1 MFILN
6 ANETNEL
13 AHYLLQK
20 KWLQTDET
28 ILSLTKP
35 GEGNMNYV
43 LRVTTNLRTFII
55 KQSRAYVEKYPQIA
69 APEKRVV
76 TEAAF
81 YTKIATTEIVQ
92 RGMPEFL
99 GLDIE
104 NNVLLLEDLG
114 KSSDYTLLYSIES
127 ELSVAE
133 ISVLVSYLNAL
144 HNDFKKVQLDDE
156 LSNLELRNL
165 NYEHIFQYP
174 FLEENGFDLNT
185 VQEGLQELAMPY
197 KKDTALKKQ
206 VELLGRLYLSKG
218 NYLQHGDYYPGS
230 WLKTENG
237 IKIIDPEFCYYGL
250 REFDLGVLMAHLYLT
265 KQKQSIIDTIIL
277 DYYAY
282 SELNSAILNGFI
294 GVEIMRRL
302 IGLAQLPLKMDL
314 KTKEELMQFAY
325 NLIVTNKQ

>member
-6 ANETNEL
+6 ANEPNEL
-13 AHYLLQK
+13 AYYLKNQR
-20 KWLQTDET
+20 WLSDDET

-43 LRVTTNLRTFII
+43 LRVTTNLRTFIV
-55 KQSRAYVEKYPQIA
+55 KQSRGYVEKYPQIA

-81 YTKIATTEIVQ
+81 YTKIATVETVQ
-92 RGMPEFL
+92 RCMPEL
-99 GLDIE
+99 MGLDTE

-114 KSSDYTLLYSIES
+114 KANDYTLLYNLES
-127 ELSVAE
+127 ELSEAE

-144 HNDFKKVQLDDE
+144 HSRFEKVILDDE
-156 LSNLELRNL
+156 LANLELRQL
-165 NYEHIFQYP
+165 NYEHIFHYP

-185 VQEGLQELAMPY
+185 VQDGLQELALLY
-197 KKDTALKKQ
+197 KKDAILKNQ
-206 VELLGRLYLSKG
+206 VELLGSLYLSKG
-218 NYLQHGDYYPGS
+218 KYLLHGDYYPGS
-230 WLKTENG
+230 WLKTNDG
-237 IKIIDPEFCYYGL
+237 IKIIDPEFCYFGS
-250 REFDLGVLMAHLYLT
+250 REFDLGVLLAHLYLT
-265 KQKQSIIDTIIL
+265 KQKQSTIDCIIS

-282 SELNSAILNGFI
+282 SELNSSILNGFI

-314 KTKEELMQFAY
+314 KTKGELLQFAHS
-325 NLIVTNKQ
+325 LIIK